1 VIVVD
6 ASVIVD
12 LLLDVYPYSQLIAKR
27 ITEES
32 PNIFAPHLIDAE
44 VAQVLRRFEMRDIT
58 SSNRTKLALEDLLD
72 LPIIRYP
79 HAPFIERA
87 FSLRHNVTIY
97 DALYLVLAEVLEVP
111 LLTRDL
117 ALKDIPDVNVQV
129 DLIPN
134 EIR

>member
-12 LLLDVYPYSQLIAKR
+12 LLLDVYPYSQVIADR
-27 ITEES
+27 IIEES

-44 VAQVLRRFEMRDIT
+44 VAQVLRRFAIRDIIST
-58 SSNRTKLALEDLLD
+58 TRIKLAIEDLLN

-117 ALKDIPDVNVQV
+117 ALKDIPDVNVKV

-134 EIR
+134 VV